1 MNPLSQS
8 IVPENIQGK
17 PCDIEQSFISGSRE
31 EDVHIFSIAAQRM
44 LDVNSWRRIGSSVS
58 AKFDLTDVHVQ
69 KMDRAAA
76 LGDFIKIDILGPG
89 SLAGDGYDWVCIEA
103 LEDNRNPNAEVE
115 SLAMRVRPCREPGK
129 DTKEVAHFF
138 TGEAT
143 SAFVV
148 ERRENKLTSFYHG
161 RNEELNT
168 GAEKMLDR
176 VRNVIMGGTAL
187 AGVPEIQWY
196 TLIKSFLKTEN

>member
-1 MNPLSQS
+1 MNPLPHST
-8 IVPENIQGK
+8 VPENIQGK
-17 PCDIEQSFISGSRE
+17 PSDIEYSFTSASRKE
-31 EDVHIFSIAAQRM
+31 AVHVFRMAAERM
-44 LDVNSWRRIGSSVS
+44 LDVNSWHHIGSSIS
-58 AKFDLTDVHVQ
+58 AKFDLIDANLN
-69 KMDRAAA
+69 KLDRPAA

-89 SLAGDGYDWVCIEA
+89 SSAGDGYDWVCIEV
-103 LEDNRNPNAEVE
+103 LEDNRNPDAAIE

-138 TGEAT
+138 KCDAT
-143 SAFVV
+143 STFIV
-148 ERRENKLTSFYHG
+148 ERRENKVTSFYHG
-161 RNEELNT
+161 RNETLNT

-187 AGVPEIQWY
+187 AGVSEIQWS